1 MDLLAPPSTGGSAT
15 GDPFAP
21 PKTGPDANAELSG
34 QERIILRQLYRRARD
49 HADNELGP
57 KLEKA
62 YRYLDGKVDAQP
74 AFHVGKDEQGRPEFH
89 GSRTVVRECRDKL
102 RAIVP
107 ELARV
112 FLSSDEIVAFTPKSK
127 EDEAG
132 AEQATDYCNYV
143 ARSMGGEDFGQWQA

>member
-1 MDLLAPPSTGGSAT
+1 MPSCR
-15 GDPFAP
+15 
-21 PKTGPDANAELSG
+21 G

-112 FLSSDEIVAFTPKSK
+112 FLSSATRSSRSPPKSK

-143 ARSMGGEDFGQWQA
+143 ARAWAARSGSSTASLIGW